1 MNKSTTK
8 INKILPSDAA
18 FPNALRHIPQPPRQL
33 YVLGD
38 LKPLANKTVVSI
50 VGSRAV
56 TPYGKQIT
64 TQLAGDLAK
73 RGIAI
78 ISGLA
83 LGVDGLAHQAALD
96 AGGYTVAVLA
106 NGLDTF
112 TPRTHHNLAKQ
123 ILNQGGAIISE
134 YPEGTEPYKFNF
146 IERNRIV
153 SGLCN
158 GLLITEATERSG
170 TLHTVNFALEQG
182 KNVMAVPGN
191 ITSNNSKGTNNLIKT
206 GASPIT
212 STADILHALN
222 LDEQTTLLDV
232 IAANAEEATIIE
244 LLEQGMSDINQLQT
258 HSKLTPELFNQTV
271 TMLEIT
277 GKIRPL
283 GAAHWALN

>member
-1 MNKSTTK
+1 
-8 INKILPSDAA
+8 
-18 FPNALRHIPQPPRQL
+18 
-33 YVLGD
+33 
-38 LKPLANKTVVSI
+38 
-50 VGSRAV
+50 
-56 TPYGKQIT
+56 
-64 TQLAGDLAK
+64 
-73 RGIAI
+73 
-78 ISGLA
+78 
-83 LGVDGLAHQAALD
+83 
-96 AGGYTVAVLA
+96 
-106 NGLDTF
+106 
-112 TPRTHHNLAKQ
+112 LAKQ